1 MKERLMDKNF
11 ETMIGHPLDITS
23 VSDDFNE
30 ALKRVQS
37 LHTDKLEDV
46 QDMKQQIAVTKS
58 EATAASKLLA
68 EAERKKRKILRETSV
83 FESVVSSME
92 LLQDCKNLTDALS
105 VLSDREKKL
114 NQFITT
120 FKSGA
125 DMTEFLE
132 TKNMEDKCCV
142 ACGRTCVIHSFI
154 CVTLCYP
161 LIYLCYPL
169 IYCVTHSFI
178 VLPTHLYIQHQHTHT
193 HTGSMNTKQIREMQ
207 IALSKLRDMLQQDE
221 KREEYVLFER
231 IVREC

>member
-114 NQFITT
+114 NQFMTT

-154 CVTLCYP
+154 WCYP
-161 LIYLCYPL
+161 LIYCVTHS
-169 IYCVTHSFI
+169 IICVTHSFI

-193 HTGSMNTKQIREMQ
+193 QVQ
-207 IALSKLRDMLQQDE
+207 
-221 KREEYVLFER
+221 
-231 IVREC
+231 

>member
-142 ACGRTCVIHSFI
+142 ACGRTCVIHLFT
-154 CVTLCYP
+154 VLPTHLFVLPTHLLCYP
-161 LIYLCYPL
+161 LIYASN
-169 IYCVTHSFI
+169 TN
-178 VLPTHLYIQHQHTHT
+178 THT
-193 HTGSMNTKQIREMQ
+193 HRFNEHETDSRNADRPVETQRHAATGRET
-207 IALSKLRDMLQQDE
+207 RG
-221 KREEYVLFER
+221 VR
-231 IVREC
+231 IVRAYC